1 VRFRLLPTD
10 DGFFDLFND
19 AAANVVAC
27 TRQLRELLETAIP
40 GGHVSI
46 DSVIA
51 FEHRGD
57 ELTRTIMR
65 RLNTSFVTP
74 FDREDIHELTVH
86 LDDVLDGIQASA
98 ETMLIYK
105 IDKPS
110 EEVRQMVGI
119 LAGQAAQL
127 LAALSKLEKPT
138 GIATHLAMVHDLEHQ
153 ADGLSRAAIGRLFE
167 TGNDPLEVIKLR
179 DLYKSLE
186 DTIDA
191 AEDAAEVMERIL
203 AKS

>member
-1 VRFRLLPTD
+1 MVRLIPRDEKFHE
-10 DGFFDLFND
+10 LFIETGTTIV
-19 AAANVVAC
+19 AAARA
-27 TRQLRELLETAIP
+27 LETMVTEYDRL
-40 GGHVSI
+40 GERVSEIQALEKQGDGI
-46 DSVIA
+46 DDEIA
-51 FEHRGD
+51 
-57 ELTRTIMR
+57 R
-65 RLNTSFVTP
+65 RLERSFVTP

-119 LAGQAAQL
+119 LSGQAGQL
-127 LAALSKLEKPT
+127 LEALSKLEKPN
-138 GIATHLAMVHDLEHQ
+138 GINTHLAMVHDLEHQ

-179 DLYKSLE
+179 DLYKTLE